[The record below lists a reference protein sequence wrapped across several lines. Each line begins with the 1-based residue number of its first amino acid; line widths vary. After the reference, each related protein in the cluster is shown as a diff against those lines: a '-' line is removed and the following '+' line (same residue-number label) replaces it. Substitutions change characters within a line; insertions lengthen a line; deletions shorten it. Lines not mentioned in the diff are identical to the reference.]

1 MINRSGMFENET
13 IQWHL
18 DGLMIMTKLSRT
30 PILSFHLKRDL
41 GFYRHWTYVLLKKK
55 KKEKVNGMLLNKC
68 VILLELFTVSRA
80 RGDNGYWYAN
90 PLEWHDNL
98 ISSQF
103 HPTMA
108 LSVSDS
114 LPSLAYLY
122 CHVFFV
128 QMQNMSGRNIQRT
141 VQKILSVEQDKYFS
155 NSRQIKAHTRRMENN
170 SNPFFSSALFPDFMC
185 KCSQLWSIST
195 E

>member
-30 PILSFHLKRDL
+30 LILSFHLKRDL
-41 GFYRHWTYVLLKKK
+41 GFYRHCTYVLLKK
-55 KKEKVNGMLLNKC
+55 N
-68 VILLELFTVSRA
+68 RA

-170 SNPFFSSALFPDFMC
+170 SNPFFSSALCPDFMC

-195 E
+195 

>member
-30 PILSFHLKRDL
+30 LILSFHLKRDL

-55 KKEKVNGMLLNKC
+55 KKRVNGMLLNKC

-80 RGDNGYWYAN
+80 RGDSGYWYAN

-155 NSRQIKAHTRRMENN
+155 NSRQIKAHTQRMENN
-170 SNPFFSSALFPDFMC
+170 SNSFFSSALCPDFMC
-185 KCSQLWSIST
+185 KCSQIWSIST
-195 E
+195 

>member
-1 MINRSGMFENET
+1 
-13 IQWHL
+13 
-18 DGLMIMTKLSRT
+18 
-30 PILSFHLKRDL
+30 
-41 GFYRHWTYVLLKKK
+41 
-55 KKEKVNGMLLNKC
+55 
-68 VILLELFTVSRA
+68 
-80 RGDNGYWYAN
+80 
-90 PLEWHDNL
+90 
-98 ISSQF
+98 
-103 HPTMA
+103 MA

-122 CHVFFV
+122 CHVFSV

-185 KCSQLWSIST
+185 KCSQL
-195 E
+195 